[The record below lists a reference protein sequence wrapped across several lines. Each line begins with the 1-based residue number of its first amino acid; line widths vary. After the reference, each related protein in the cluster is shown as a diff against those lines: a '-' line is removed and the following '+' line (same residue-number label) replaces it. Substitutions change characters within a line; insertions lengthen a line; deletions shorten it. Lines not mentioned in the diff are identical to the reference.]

1 MFELRK
7 EAEMRLHSEKM
18 ARELAMKNL
27 LKRQRAEGGETDEN
41 PALRSEGDGP
51 RAVARLL

>member
-18 ARELAMKNL
+18 ARELALKNL
-27 LKRQRAEGGETDEN
+27 LQRQRAANGEADEK
-41 PALRSEGDGP
+41 PALQPEGERP
-51 RAVARLL
+51 

>member
-41 PALRSEGDGP
+41 PALRPESDQS
-51 RAVARLL
+51 

>member
-18 ARELAMKNL
+18 ARELALKNL
-27 LKRQRAEGGETDEN
+27 LKRQRAEAGETEEN
-41 PALRSEGDGP
+41 AVRQPENDRS
-51 RAVARLL
+51 